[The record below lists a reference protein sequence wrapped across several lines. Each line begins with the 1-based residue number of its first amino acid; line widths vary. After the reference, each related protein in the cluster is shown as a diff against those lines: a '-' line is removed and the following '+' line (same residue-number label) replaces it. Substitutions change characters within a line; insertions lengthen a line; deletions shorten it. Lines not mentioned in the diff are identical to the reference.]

1 MKIALFTTP
10 EKSED
15 IEYIF
20 SLIKIL
26 IKNNVELEIDIDSH
40 ISNHELKRNDIDQKH
55 VKNFT
60 ELNNTFD
67 YVMSVGGDGTILRS
81 VNKIGD
87 LSIPIVGLNKGRLGF
102 LANSSLDNAQQVIN
116 GLKNN
121 EYNISNRSII
131 QVEFEGEKKYALNE
145 VTVSRK
151 NTTSL
156 ITIEAKLDGQYLNTY
171 WADGLILSTPTGS
184 TGYSLSCGG
193 PIVLPE
199 SKNLVLTPIAP
210 HNLNA
215 RPLVISDDKK
225 VEISVNGREDEYLI
239 SVDSNIYSISTAR
252 LAGIVISIAKSFGG
266 DKGSDTPI
274 DQLLPFPLNEEA
286 NQHLLETKEIMKKLI
301 AQRKLP
307 ISVIAALNKV
317 ITT

>member
-26 IKNNVELEIDIDSH
+26 IKNNVELEIDIDSN
-40 ISNHELKRNDIDQKH
+40 ISNRELKRNDINQKH

-102 LANSSLDNAQQVIN
+102 LANSSLDNAQLVIN

-171 WADGLILSTPTGS
+171 WADGLIVSTPTGS

-239 SVDSNIYSISTAR
+239 SVDSNIYSISTNLKINLQKATR
-252 LAGIVISIAKSFGG
+252 TLKMIEFEQDSFLSVLREKLLWGK
-266 DKGSDTPI
+266 DKR
-274 DQLLPFPLNEEA
+274 
-286 NQHLLETKEIMKKLI
+286 TK
-301 AQRKLP
+301 Q
-307 ISVIAALNKV
+307 
-317 ITT
+317 